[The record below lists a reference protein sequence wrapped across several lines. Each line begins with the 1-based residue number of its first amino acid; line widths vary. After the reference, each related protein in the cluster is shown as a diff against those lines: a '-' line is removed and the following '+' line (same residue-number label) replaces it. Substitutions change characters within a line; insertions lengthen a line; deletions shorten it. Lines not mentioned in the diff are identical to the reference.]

1 MRSFHNVL
9 NFIGQSISDD
19 PEYAVAK
26 HPQTPGVSENPV
38 NTLSLLVGD
47 NEPAAADL
55 SVKFGEHYYAL
66 LPETGYQW
74 NREGFRL
81 LYQIFQM
88 TMTDL
93 GKQGAPSIT
102 IAK

>member
-1 MRSFHNVL
+1 
-9 NFIGQSISDD
+9 
-19 PEYAVAK
+19 
-26 HPQTPGVSENPV
+26 
-38 NTLSLLVGD
+38 LLVSD
-47 NEPAAADL
+47 NAAESADP
-55 SVKFGEHYYAL
+55 SVKFGEYYYAL

-93 GKQGAPSIT
+93 AKQGAPSIT